1 MTGIYIVHSPSTDLI
16 LEWVTKPFQRQVS
29 TNNNSCNIEFHPI
42 NSSKN
47 CSYDVY
53 LGGSLSTKSNW
64 RSDVAIPLLK
74 KHGLSYYNPAIRENI
89 EILDN
94 MTVNRIYQNGNTIE
108 GKLHQ
113 IYIRLRSYTS
123 PVELSDVT
131 CQYLFQPSLMR
142 RSWNG
147 SKSQMKVMW
156 RFS

>member
-1 MTGIYIVHSPSTDLI
+1 MTGIYIVHLPLTNLI

-108 GKLHQ
+108 GKLH
-113 IYIRLRSYTS
+113 
-123 PVELSDVT
+123 
-131 CQYLFQPSLMR
+131 
-142 RSWNG
+142 
-147 SKSQMKVMW
+147 
-156 RFS
+156 